1 MLSSCHFLVLYALSL
16 LNYFVSGKVA
26 HKSCQHP
33 IRSYCK
39 HKRGIRLQSLQVEER
54 PPASQVKAVKKRD
67 ILQLLRAMGQMDVE
81 ATMNFYE
88 SICGSHGSDNE
99 NNDDESDPNTQV
111 HNEDTW

>member
-1 MLSSCHFLVLYALSL
+1 ML
-16 LNYFVSGKVA
+16 
-26 HKSCQHP
+26 
-33 IRSYCK
+33 
-39 HKRGIRLQSLQVEER
+39 KRGIRLQSLQVEER
-54 PPASQVKAVKKRD
+54 SPASQVKAVKKRD

-99 NNDDESDPNTQV
+99 NDDDESDPNTQV